1 MTLRLALAFILAAT
15 PAAAQRTLV
24 IQRFDAQI
32 TVNTDRSIEVTETIT
47 PRFTGS
53 WNGIFR
59 MIPVE
64 YHTPQGFN
72 WTLKLELHSVT
83 DGEGRP
89 LEVES
94 SRERHYRKF
103 KIWIPGAEDATR
115 TVVLKYRASNAL
127 RFFEE
132 HDELYWNVT
141 GDEWEIP
148 IESASATITLPQ
160 AATGVRAIAINGVY
174 GSQARDAD
182 VIIDGSTIRL
192 AMPHQ
197 LDFGE
202 GLTAVVG
209 WDKGLIPEPTSSD
222 KAVGFLASNWPMGIP
237 VPVFFLMLWL
247 WRRYGKD
254 PAPRPVPVQYQPPP
268 GLSPAEAGTLVDN
281 TADMRDITATL
292 VDLAVRG
299 HIRIEEQETSKL
311 FGLLKDQEFVFV
323 KTTPPEDA
331 APLAGHEQDVM
342 DGVFASGLTAVE
354 LSELENEFYQSLPGI
369 KSRIFDALID
379 HGFYRGRPDKIQGAW
394 VGGGIA
400 TGAVI
405 AIVGGAVAARA
416 FNMTPVPFV
425 VAGVITAIIVV
436 GFGIFM
442 PARTVKGARTR
453 ELLQGFEEFLQ
464 RVESDRF
471 KQIRT
476 PEMFERFL
484 PYAMAFGVEKQWAKA
499 FEGIYL
505 ESPHWYV
512 GTHMAGF
519 NVSMFT
525 NRMSTLSEQ
534 AGSTMASA
542 PRSSGG
548 SGFGGGGFSG
558 GGGGGGG
565 GGGF

>member
-1 MTLRLALAFILAAT
+1 
-15 PAAAQRTLV
+15 
-24 IQRFDAQI
+24 
-32 TVNTDRSIEVTETIT
+32 
-47 PRFTGS
+47 
-53 WNGIFR
+53 
-59 MIPVE
+59 
-64 YHTPQGFN
+64 
-72 WTLKLELHSVT
+72 
-83 DGEGRP
+83 
-89 LEVES
+89 
-94 SRERHYRKF
+94 
-103 KIWIPGAEDATR
+103 
-115 TVVLKYRASNAL
+115 
-127 RFFEE
+127 
-132 HDELYWNVT
+132 
-141 GDEWEIP
+141 
-148 IESASATITLPQ
+148 

-209 WDKGLIPEPTSSD
+209 WDKGLIPEPTSSG
-222 KAVGFLASNWPMGIP
+222 KAIGFLASNWPMGIP
-237 VPVFFLMLWL
+237 VPVFFFMLWL

-299 HIRIEEQETSKL
+299 HIRIEEREVSKL
-311 FGLLKDQEFVFV
+311 FGLLKDEEFVFV
-323 KTTPPEDA
+323 RTTPPEGA
-331 APLAGHEQDVM
+331 KQLARHEQRVM
-342 DGVFASGLTAVE
+342 KGIFTGGLTSVE
-354 LSELENEFYQSLPGI
+354 LSELQNEFYKTLPEI
-369 KSRIFDALID
+369 KRNIFDALID
-379 HGFYRGRPDKIQGAW
+379 HGFYRARPDRVQGAW

-400 TGAVI
+400 AGAVI

-425 VAGVITAIIVV
+425 VAGVLTAIIIV

-471 KQIRT
+471 EQIRT
-476 PEMFERFL
+476 PEMFEKFL
-484 PYAMAFGVEKQWAKA
+484 PFAMAFGVEKQWAKS
-499 FEGIYL
+499 FKDLYL
-505 ESPHWYV
+505 EPPQWYA
-512 GTHMAGF
+512 GTNMSAF
-519 NVSMFT
+519 NASLFT
-525 NRMSTLSEQ
+525 NRLSTLSDQ
-534 AGSTMASA
+534 AATTMASS

-548 SGFGGGGFSG
+548 SGFSGGGFSG